1 MNKRFYYGY
10 VILFALF
17 ILQMVMFS
25 PRSSFG
31 VFIKPITAEFDWS
44 RALVSGAFSIS
55 SIVQGL
61 SGIIMGWINDR
72 IGPRIVLT
80 ICGIL
85 VGAGLMLMF
94 LVDSAWQ
101 LYFFY
106 IIPVGVGMGG
116 LFSPQMSTVARWFVK
131 RRNIMTAILLA
142 GGGLGAITGPPLI
155 TWLIYTYSW
164 QEAFLFVGAGVL
176 ILVILFAQFLK
187 RDPSQIGQVPF
198 GEGSEIREIEKRVPA
213 NSSGLSLKQAFQTK
227 KFWLF
232 AITIFCFGFCCWTV
246 MVHIVPLAIDR
257 GISPATAAIIL
268 SVMNGATTAGSIT
281 VGLIADKIGSRRA
294 FFTSIYLIFAI
305 ILLLIPVTSAWLLGV
320 FVIILSLGLGGIAV
334 TQSSMVAELFG
345 MQSHGAILGCTVFT
359 FTLGGASGTFV
370 AGSVFDSTG
379 SYQWVF
385 LLCGVL
391 VVASMIMA
399 VYLNRIRKTKVLV

>member
-1 MNKRFYYGY
+1 
-10 VILFALF
+10 
-17 ILQMVMFS
+17 
-25 PRSSFG
+25 
-31 VFIKPITAEFDWS
+31 
-44 RALVSGAFSIS
+44 
-55 SIVQGL
+55 
-61 SGIIMGWINDR
+61 
-72 IGPRIVLT
+72 
-80 ICGIL
+80 
-85 VGAGLMLMF
+85 
-94 LVDSAWQ
+94 
-101 LYFFY
+101 
-106 IIPVGVGMGG
+106 
-116 LFSPQMSTVARWFVK
+116 
-131 RRNIMTAILLA
+131 
-142 GGGLGAITGPPLI
+142 
-155 TWLIYTYSW
+155 
-164 QEAFLFVGAGVL
+164 
-176 ILVILFAQFLK
+176 
-187 RDPSQIGQVPF
+187 
-198 GEGSEIREIEKRVPA
+198 
-213 NSSGLSLKQAFQTK
+213 
-227 KFWLF
+227 
-232 AITIFCFGFCCWTV
+232 

-294 FFTSIYLIFAI
+294 FFTSIYLIFAVM
-305 ILLLIPVTSAWLLGV
+305 LLLIPVTSAWLLGV

-399 VYLNRIRKTKVLV
+399 VYLNRIRKTEVQV